1 MTSAVIPIALSTN
14 EYQFTFN
21 GGSDVKT
28 SYFMGTNGLVP
39 TPFDPSTAVSSTLNG
54 VPSIIFPDSGRIQ
67 YISMLFVPDATTA
80 SPNPNYL
87 LPGEYIQLTLY
98 KASLEK
104 PSYTSLKTLER
115 ARTSPHGVT
124 PIQYL
129 PNVNITPSNF
139 NPLYPNLNNAYNSG
153 SYLSFV
159 YNGSDPYSND
169 PIGSIMSLDMKR
181 GENIAIKITFNTSTT
196 QQTKTYNGVLNVTI
210 GYVPWL
216 NCMF

>member
-1 MTSAVIPIALSTN
+1 MSSAVIPIALSTN

-21 GGSDVKT
+21 GGTNVKT
-28 SYFMGTNGLVP
+28 SYFMGTNGLVS
-39 TPFDPSTAVSSTLNG
+39 TPFDPSTSVSPVLNG

-67 YISMLFVPDATTA
+67 YVSMLFVPDATTA

-87 LPGEYIQLTLY
+87 LTGEYIQLTLY
-98 KASLEK
+98 KASLVG
-104 PSYTSLKTLER
+104 PSHTNLGALER
-115 ARTSPHGVT
+115 ARTTPHGVT

-129 PNVNITPSNF
+129 PNVNITPANF
-139 NPLYPNLNNAYNSG
+139 SALYPNLNNTYNGG

-159 YNGSDPYSND
+159 YNGSDPYLND
-169 PIGSIMSLDMKR
+169 PSGSIMSLDMKR
-181 GENIAIKITFNTSTT
+181 GENIAIKITFNTSS

-210 GYVPWL
+210 GYVPWP